1 MTRLVQVELIRV
13 LGYVSDVCLWVCDRL
28 TARVYTITPEA
39 PRPRLSPRQE
49 S

>member
-1 MTRLVQVELIRV
+1 MTRRGELELIRV
-13 LGYVSDVCLWVCDRL
+13 LGYVSDACLWVCDRL
-28 TARVYTITPEA
+28 TARAYTLPPEV